1 MSSRRS
7 LWVAMASLAFLV
19 SVAAAW
25 WRESH
30 QPWQNWQ
37 ARAYQ
42 LQAAQLSAQIASE
55 LDPGTRASLKAR
67 WAELLKAQ
75 PHIITLI
82 PQQTHK
88 PELCLTCHTGIED
101 ISPSHPAEAIGCV
114 MCHGGD
120 PLSLDADRAHAEM
133 LGKRNPGDLSV
144 AQQACGQP
152 QCHAGF
158 SDPTRNHIERVNL
171 SLQATYASAIAKV
184 RFTFGAQPDDRAHLG
199 TQAVSDDSP
208 ALPPSA
214 IRSLTKFDPANETS
228 PGVLKFASDCLNCH
242 LSAPLAQSLNK
253 PYFYRSTGCSACH
266 YLYADDGLYRGL
278 DPTVPRDLPGHG
290 TMHRLTTQIP
300 YSQCNHCHNRGN
312 YSLKQMTFLER
323 DDLDPVQLAK
333 FAPQDRRLQDY
344 YQPIAQ
350 FVSCEWILDCVDCHT
365 SAEAMGDGHIYGTK
379 KDAAYHQ
386 CKTCHGT
393 LTEPPATAVITD
405 TEELAM
411 REARLNNIPLQVG
424 DRVLVTD
431 RGEKLGHIQWP
442 VTSTVPILT
451 MQALHLTRTHQVYTV
466 PLVMGTQCPQKPDEQ
481 ASHFCHECHAV
492 KRP

>member
-1 MSSRRS
+1 VSPRWSQ
-7 LWVAMASLAFLV
+7 WVALASLAFLV

-42 LQAAQLSAQIASE
+42 LQAVQLSAQIASE
-55 LDPGTRASLKAR
+55 LDPGTWASLEVR
-67 WAELLKAQ
+67 RAELLKAQ

-82 PQQTHK
+82 PQQTNK
-88 PELCLTCHTGIED
+88 SELCLTCHTGIED

-120 PLSLDADRAHAEM
+120 PLSLDADRAHAGM
-133 LGKRNPGDLSV
+133 YGRRNPGDLSV

-158 SDPTRNHIERVNL
+158 SDPTRNHLERVTR
-171 SLQATYASAIAKV
+171 SLQATYASAIAQV
-184 RFTFGAQPDDRAHLG
+184 RYTFGAQPDVHARLG
-199 TQAVSDDSP
+199 ILAVSDSSST
-208 ALPPSA
+208 LPPNA
-214 IRSLTKFDPANETS
+214 LRSLDKFDPTQETS
-228 PGVLKFASDCLNCH
+228 LGVRTFAANCLNCH
-242 LSAPLAQSLNK
+242 LSTPVAESFNK

-278 DPTVPRDLPGHG
+278 DPTVPRDPPSGASHG
-290 TMHRLTTQIP
+290 TAHRLTTQIP

-323 DDLDPVQLAK
+323 DDLDPAK
-333 FAPQDRRLQDY
+333 LVGLSSQDRRLQDY

-365 SAEAMGDGHIYGTK
+365 SAEAMGDGHIYGAK
-379 KDAAYHQ
+379 IDAAYHQ

-411 REARLNNIPLQVG
+411 REARLNNIPLQMG

-442 VTSTVPILT
+442 ITSTVPVLT
-451 MQALHLTRTHQVYTV
+451 MQVTHQVYTV
-466 PLVMGTQCPQKPDEQ
+466 SLVMGSKCEQKPDEQ

>member
-1 MSSRRS
+1 VSSRWS
-7 LWVAMASLAFLV
+7 LWMVLASLAFLV
-19 SVAAAW
+19 SIVAAW

-30 QPWQNWQ
+30 QPWQSWQ
-37 ARAYQ
+37 ARAYR
-42 LQAAQLSAQIASE
+42 LQAAQLATQIANE
-55 LDPGTRASLKAR
+55 LDSGTRASLEAKR
-67 WAELLKAQ
+67 AEVLKAQ
-75 PHIITLI
+75 PHIVTLI
-82 PQQTHK
+82 PQQTNK

-120 PLSLDADRAHAEM
+120 PLALDADRAHAGM
-133 LGKRNPGDLSV
+133 HGGRNPGDLSV

-158 SDPTRNHIERVNL
+158 SDSTRNHIERVTH
-171 SLQATYASAIAKV
+171 SLQATYASAIAQV
-184 RFTFGAQPDDRAHLG
+184 RFTFGAQPDNRARLG
-199 TQAVSDDSP
+199 IAAVSDHSP
-208 ALPPSA
+208 TIPSYAL
-214 IRSLTKFDPANETS
+214 RSLGKFDLSKETS
-228 PGVLKFASDCLNCH
+228 PGVRKFATDCLNCH
-242 LSAPLAQSLNK
+242 LSAPIVMSLNK
-253 PYFYRSTGCSACH
+253 AYFYRSTGCSACH

-278 DPTVPRDLPGHG
+278 DPTVSRDPLSGAGHG
-290 TMHRLTTQIP
+290 TTHRLTTQIP

-323 DDLDPVQLAK
+323 DDLYPAQLAGLST
-333 FAPQDRRLQDY
+333 PDRRLRDY

-393 LTEPPATAVITD
+393 LTEPPLTAVITD

-411 REARLNNIPLQVG
+411 REGRLNNIPLQVG

-442 VTSTVPILT
+442 LTSTVPVLT
-451 MQALHLTRTHQVYTV
+451 MQVTHQVYTV
-466 PLVMGTQCPQKPDEQ
+466 PLVMGSRCPQKADEQ

-492 KRP
+492 NRP

>member
-7 LWVAMASLAFLV
+7 LWMALASLAFLV
-19 SVAAAW
+19 SVAATW
-25 WRESH
+25 WRENH

-42 LQAAQLSAQIASE
+42 LQAAQLAAQIAEE
-55 LDPGTRASLKAR
+55 LDPGTRASLEGKR
-67 WAELLKAQ
+67 AELLKAQ

-82 PQQTHK
+82 PQQTNE

-101 ISPSHPAEAIGCV
+101 ISSSHPADAIGCV
-114 MCHGGD
+114 MCHAGD
-120 PLSLDADRAHAEM
+120 PLSLDADRAHAGM
-133 LGKRNPGDLSV
+133 YGGRNPGDLSV

-158 SDPTRNHIERVNL
+158 SDPTRNHIERVTR

-184 RFTFGAQPDDRAHLG
+184 RFAFDAQPDDRALFG
-199 TQAVSDDSP
+199 ILAVSDPSP
-208 ALPPSA
+208 ILPPNA
-214 IRSLTKFDPANETS
+214 LRSLARFNSATEAS
-228 PGVLKFASDCLNCH
+228 PGVQKFASDCLTCH
-242 LSAPLAQSLNK
+242 LSAPIAPSSTFYT
-253 PYFYRSTGCSACH
+253 PRFYRSTGCSACH
-266 YLYADDGLYRGL
+266 YLYADEGLYRGL
-278 DPTVPRDLPGHG
+278 DATVPRDQPGHG
-290 TMHRLTTQIP
+290 TTHRLTAQIP

-323 DDLDPVQLAK
+323 DDLDATQWAGLSLP
-333 FAPQDRRLQDY
+333 DRRLHDY

-405 TEELAM
+405 AEELAM
-411 REARLNNIPLQVG
+411 RVARLNDIPLQVG

-431 RGEKLGHIQWP
+431 RGEKLGHIPWP
-442 VTSTVPILT
+442 VTSSVPILT
-451 MQALHLTRTHQVYTV
+451 MQVTHQVYTV
-466 PLVMGTQCPQKPDEQ
+466 PLVIGTQCPQKPDEQ